1 MNYNFIK
8 SNLNLNRNRNLNFNR
23 NPFEINCLPFFSKFQ
38 YTESN

>member
-23 NPFEINCLPFFSKFQ
+23 NPFEINFYIRDTKS
-38 YTESN
+38 Y